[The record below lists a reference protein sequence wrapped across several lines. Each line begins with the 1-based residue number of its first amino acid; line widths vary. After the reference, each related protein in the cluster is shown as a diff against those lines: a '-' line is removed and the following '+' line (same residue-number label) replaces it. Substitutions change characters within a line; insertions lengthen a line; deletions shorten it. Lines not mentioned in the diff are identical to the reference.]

1 MDNHNKRIKFHL
13 NEKELKKLDRDAQK
27 LGLSRSAYVRHLVNT
42 IHPKSQ
48 PEISYV
54 EYLPVLQEVSVEME
68 RIADQASKHNSI
80 DAEAYQ
86 KAMDKLTPC
95 IRKLLNAV
103 HQTPAE
109 GGDPT

>member
-1 MDNHNKRIKFHL
+1 MDKHNKRIKFHL

-42 IHPKSQ
+42 IHPKPQ
-48 PEISYV
+48 PKVSYAK
-54 EYLPVLQEVSVEME
+54 YLTVLQEVSEEME
-68 RIADQASKHNSI
+68 RIAEQADKQNCI

-86 KAMDKLTPC
+86 KAMSKLIPC
-95 IRKLLNAV
+95 LKALLDAV

-109 GGDPT
+109 GGEST